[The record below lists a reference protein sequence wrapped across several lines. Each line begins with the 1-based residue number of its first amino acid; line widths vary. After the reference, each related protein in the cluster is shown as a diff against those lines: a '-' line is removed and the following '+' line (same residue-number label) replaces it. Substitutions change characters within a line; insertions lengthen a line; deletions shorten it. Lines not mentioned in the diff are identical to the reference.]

1 MLSLSINLPAKPIL
15 FLALLLLS
23 SLSPA
28 SPLESLKAEASQHPG
43 TSGVTVLEKG
53 EASLLARAWLTE
65 KATSSIHV
73 QYFIWSTDNIGTL
86 ASEAL
91 LRAADRGIKVKVIV
105 DDLLIDAEPETL
117 LSLGLHPNV
126 EIKIY
131 NPQHSVGV
139 SFFRRVWNLITNFR
153 GANQRMHDKTA
164 IFDNTVAITG
174 GRNMADEYYD
184 YDQKY
189 NFRDRD
195 VLVTGPVVSAI
206 EKNFNEF
213 WQSPLSVPLE
223 ELLSDER
230 KSINS
235 NDIQSYR
242 KWLRDYANNPENYS
256 PDVLQARAAMDSD
269 FPKLVQSMSWAPIEF
284 ISDYPGKNGADN
296 GLSGG
301 GESTTA
307 LVDLIKGAKQSITI
321 QSPYLIMPEGGLKLF
336 SDLIKQ
342 GIKVRISTNSLKSTD
357 NLQAFSGYYKQR
369 QSILDAGIELYEY
382 KPEPEIMRT
391 LIDRYAAL
399 EKRAPLFAL
408 HAKTLVVDGQITYIG
423 TFNFDP
429 RSAHLNTEVGVII
442 DNTVIAEQVEAA
454 IMVDISTENSWNPA
468 HYQAGENPGDDV
480 PFFKRLKLWFWS
492 LLPLEPI
499 L

>member
-91 LRAADRGIKVKVIV
+91 LRAADRGIKVKGIV

-131 NPQHSVGV
+131 NPQHSVGI

-153 GANQRMHDKTA
+153 GANQRMHDKNA

-256 PDVLQARAAMDSD
+256 PDVLQARAAMD
-269 FPKLVQSMSWAPIEF
+269 
-284 ISDYPGKNGADN
+284 
-296 GLSGG
+296 
-301 GESTTA
+301 
-307 LVDLIKGAKQSITI
+307 
-321 QSPYLIMPEGGLKLF
+321 
-336 SDLIKQ
+336 
-342 GIKVRISTNSLKSTD
+342 
-357 NLQAFSGYYKQR
+357 
-369 QSILDAGIELYEY
+369 
-382 KPEPEIMRT
+382 
-391 LIDRYAAL
+391 
-399 EKRAPLFAL
+399 
-408 HAKTLVVDGQITYIG
+408 
-423 TFNFDP
+423 
-429 RSAHLNTEVGVII
+429 
-442 DNTVIAEQVEAA
+442 
-454 IMVDISTENSWNPA
+454 
-468 HYQAGENPGDDV
+468 
-480 PFFKRLKLWFWS
+480 
-492 LLPLEPI
+492 
-499 L
+499 